1 MNTCIL
7 ARRTYEA
14 PDTSVDWI
22 ELEQTILSDVRPR
35 QLQDMEWNELYEDE
49 DF

>member
-1 MNTCIL
+1 MNTRIL

-22 ELEQTILSDVRPR
+22 ELEQTILSDVRTK
-35 QLQDMEWNELYEDE
+35 QLTDMDIYEMYDE

>member
-1 MNTCIL
+1 MNTRIL

-35 QLQDMEWNELYEDE
+35 QLQDMDPYEMYDE

>member
-1 MNTCIL
+1 MNTRIL

-22 ELEQTILSDVRPR
+22 ELEQTILSDVRTK
-35 QLQDMEWNELYEDE
+35 QLTDMELYEMYDE